1 MAGGAVLRNQPEELE
16 FAELDDAGE
25 RIPIGDDFKVE
36 KKKFRFFNGH
46 VQEIVKH
53 FNGQAGFSRA
63 MQEDPFSAAQYVF
76 CVVFGW
82 SEAVAME
89 RMLEGCIQEYGEAI
103 GVCWSRWGGVSEV
116 EIERQREMRKRAE
129 KKALER
135 AEELLEPALDATVT
149 EVMEKEIRLVLESEM
164 TPASARQAN
173 STGNTSSESGI
184 EQPLELVPSL
194 SSGD

>member
-1 MAGGAVLRNQPEELE
+1 MATGAILRNQPEELE
-16 FAELDDAGE
+16 FAELDSGE
-25 RIPIGDDFKVE
+25 RIPIGDDFKIE
-36 KKKFRFFNGH
+36 KKKFRFRNRH
-46 VQEIVKH
+46 VQEITSH

-103 GVCWSRWGGVSEV
+103 GVCWSRWGGVSEA
-116 EIERQREMRKRAE
+116 EIQRQRELRKRAE
-129 KKALER
+129 KKALAR

-149 EVMEKEIRLVLESEM
+149 EVMENEIRLALESEM
-164 TPASARQAN
+164 TPASAMPAS
-173 STGNTSSESGI
+173 STGSTFSESGI

-194 SSGD
+194 NSGD